1 MSLLNILRVN
11 VEPGATT
18 NYERGVRWLAGAAQA
33 SSDTFQWTARI
44 SQSSEGLVYTFATRA
59 ETYAELL
66 ALELLPD
73 LARRLLGEGDGNAF
87 LELVGTGVRSS
98 SSSIIRPR
106 EDLSSAAQRSEPVP
120 LTLVTLVRVSLG
132 GQRAFEDL
140 IRKVNEAAI
149 KLDEKRRVFVAQT
162 AIGDM
167 NQYAILQPI
176 DNPSELDER
185 KSPQELLVAAFGEK
199 EGEQVFQAAAPY
211 VQEVLS
217 SLSVYREDLSNQS

>member
-1 MSLLNILRVN
+1 MPLFNILRVN
-11 VEPGATT
+11 VEPGAAT

-33 SSDTFQWTARI
+33 SSDALKWTTRF
-44 SQSSEGLVYTFATRA
+44 SQNSEGLDYTFAARA
-59 ETYAELL
+59 ENYAELL
-66 ALELLPD
+66 ALEPVPA

-106 EDLSSAAQRSEPVP
+106 EDLTTAAPRSEPAP
-120 LTLVTLVRVSLG
+120 LTLVTRIRVSLG

-140 IRKVNEAAI
+140 VRKVNEAAV
-149 KLDEKRRVFVAQT
+149 KVGEKREAFVVQT

-167 NQYAILQPI
+167 SQYAILQPI

-217 SLSVYREDLSNQS
+217 SLSVYRPDLSNQS

>member
-1 MSLLNILRVN
+1 MPLLNILRVN

-33 SSDTFQWTARI
+33 SSDTFKWTARS
-44 SQSSEGLVYTFATRA
+44 SQSSDGQIYTFAARA

-66 ALELLPD
+66 ALEPLPV

-98 SSSIIRPR
+98 GSSIIRTR
-106 EDLSSAAQRSEPVP
+106 EDLTTSAQRSEPAP
-120 LTLVTLVRVSLG
+120 LSLVTRIRVSLA

-140 IRKVNEAAI
+140 IRKVNEAAV
-149 KLDEKRRVFVAQT
+149 KLGEKREVFVAQT

-167 NQYAILQPI
+167 SQYLLVQPI
-176 DNPSELDER
+176 DNPAELDDR
-185 KSPQELLVAAFGEK
+185 KPPQELLAAAFGE
-199 EGEQVFQAAAPY
+199 EGEQALQAAAPH

-217 SLSVYREDLSNQS
+217 ALSVYRPDLSNQS

>member
-1 MSLLNILRVN
+1 MPLLNILRVN

-33 SSDTFQWTARI
+33 SSDTFKWTARS
-44 SQSSEGLVYTFATRA
+44 SQSSEGQVYTFAVRA

-66 ALELLPD
+66 ALEPLPV

-98 SSSIIRPR
+98 GSSIIRTR
-106 EDLSSAAQRSEPVP
+106 EDLTTSAQRSEPAP
-120 LTLVTLVRVSLG
+120 LSLVTRIRVSLA

-140 IRKVNEAAI
+140 IRKVNEAAV
-149 KLDEKRRVFVAQT
+149 KLGEKREVFVAQT

-167 NQYAILQPI
+167 SQYLLVQPI
-176 DNPSELDER
+176 DNPAELDDR
-185 KSPQELLVAAFGEK
+185 KPPQELLAAAFGE
-199 EGEQVFQAAAPY
+199 EGEQALQAAAPH
-211 VQEVLS
+211 VHETAIKI
-217 SLSVYREDLSNQS
+217 

>member
-1 MSLLNILRVN
+1 MPLFNILRVN
-11 VEPGATT
+11 VEFGAAT
-18 NYERGVRWLAGAAQA
+18 NYERGVRWLTGAAQA
-33 SSDTFQWTARI
+33 SSDAFKWTARV
-44 SQSSEGLVYTFATRA
+44 SQNSEGLEYSFATRA

-66 ALELLPD
+66 ALEPLPA

-98 SSSIIRPR
+98 SSSIVRSR
-106 EDLSSAAQRSEPVP
+106 EDLTSAAQRSEPAP
-120 LTLVTLVRVSLG
+120 LTLVTRIRVSLG

-140 IRKVNEAAI
+140 LRKINEAAV
-149 KLDEKRRVFVAQT
+149 KLDEKRGVFVVQT

-167 NQYAILQPI
+167 SQYAILQPI

-199 EGEQVFQAAAPY
+199 EGEEAFQAAAPY
-211 VQEVLS
+211 LQEVLS
-217 SLSVYREDLSNQS
+217 SLSVYRPDLSNQS